1 MNKPRAYLKQLRTE
15 KGMTLQEV
23 ALTFGISRQYYH
35 MIETGEC
42 QKRMD
47 LTLVQKIADL
57 FGVTLE
63 WVAEQE
69 QKLIEQPEPAEE
81 EST

>member
-1 MNKPRAYLKQLRTE
+1 MNKPREYLKQLRTE

-35 MIETGEC
+35 MIENGEC

-69 QKLIEQPEPAEE
+69 QKLIEEPEEE